1 MKKTTT
7 KTTKKQKAE
16 VWFDMSDGN
25 YGVSDIVARITLGKV
40 VAGLPITESQLNN
53 IINYAANEVLASLF
67 TWNNAVMRT
76 NNGYVKLNL
85 NVMKT
90 TPKDDVPATDTDDN
104 VDEQGPS
111 EDNVGNMAPEIASD
125 VKKKNNIFMRFWNWI
140 TGK

>member
-7 KTTKKQKAE
+7 KTTKKQAE
-16 VWFDMSDGN
+16 VWFDMSDRN
-25 YGVSDIVARITLGKV
+25 YGVSDIIARITLAKIN
-40 VAGLPITESQLNN
+40 AGLPINEGQLNN
-53 IINYAANEVLASLF
+53 ILSFAANEILASLF

-76 NNGYVKLNL
+76 ENGYIKLNL

-90 TPKDDVPATDTDDN
+90 TPKEETPATDTDDN

-111 EDNVGNMAPEIASD
+111 EDNEVVVPEIASD

>member
-40 VAGLPITESQLNN
+40 VAGLPITDSQLNN

-85 NVMKT
+85 NVMKQQ
-90 TPKDDVPATDTDDN
+90 PKEEAPVPDTDVETD
-104 VDEQGPS
+104 
-111 EDNVGNMAPEIASD
+111 APDPE
-125 VKKKNNIFMRFWNWI
+125 VKKKPNIFKRFWNWI

>member
-7 KTTKKQKAE
+7 KTTKKQAE
-16 VWFDMSDGN
+16 VWFDMSDRN
-25 YGVSDIVARITLGKV
+25 YDVSDIIARITLAKIN
-40 VAGLPITESQLNN
+40 AGLPINEGQLNN
-53 IINYAANEVLASLF
+53 ILSFAANEILASLF

-76 NNGYVKLNL
+76 ENGYVKLNL

-90 TPKDDVPATDTDDN
+90 TPKEETPTTDTDDN

-111 EDNVGNMAPEIASD
+111 EDNEVVGPEIVSD